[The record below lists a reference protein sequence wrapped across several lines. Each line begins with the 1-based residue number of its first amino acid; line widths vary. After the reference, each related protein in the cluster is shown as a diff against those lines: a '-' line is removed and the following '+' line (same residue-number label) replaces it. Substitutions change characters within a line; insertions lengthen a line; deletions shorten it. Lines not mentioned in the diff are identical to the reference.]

1 MNKRILAISSVVL
14 GLAIVGYGVYVFQK
28 PIEISSDAQTISKL
42 VKYPEYENTL
52 ENRPFFMALGIE
64 ADTDEN
70 AVELGKLRYHRNWQ
84 LLVQNTTEASELD
97 NTPEIQKLL
106 NNAKVFTED
115 DKAFIQTWQQA
126 ANDGQQDEFLK
137 NHQKEM
143 QSILAKYSTQINR
156 YGNVYS
162 DDYLE
167 LPLSVFGI
175 LTTPEHSREMH
186 ILLLAKIWL
195 SPEQPQPK
203 MQQYQRYL
211 AQLRHVQTVSDF
223 TLISQMSN
231 LGKMNNVIQ
240 AMNDLAVASKM
251 QGIKIEPLDAQEM
264 SMENGL
270 AGEILMQ
277 NRDTGSMIQEDMRK
291 KIPKNLF
298 LNQTTANV
306 LPAIELSKLPY
317 PQFIPALAKGIHSK
331 PYAIPLRYKLYEN
344 VLTMGPKTEDYVK
357 YAISPRVVDYNIH
370 LFNAIQSGQ
379 SLEALNAQQTYGEFY
394 EENQQWCLRMPKE
407 FTSRIKQKELCLKRP
422 VN

>member
-1 MNKRILAISSVVL
+1 MAKKFVMASGVIFLLAIL
-14 GLAIVGYGVYVFQK
+14 GAGYYQFQK
-28 PIEISSDAQTISKL
+28 VEALSEDAKALIATVQ
-42 VKYPEYENTL
+42 YPEYKSNL
-52 ENRPFFMALGIE
+52 NNRNFFMAVGIE
-64 ADTDEN
+64 ADTDTDAE
-70 AVELGKLRYHRNWQ
+70 ALGRLRYHRNWQ
-84 LLVQNTTEASELD
+84 LLVQNITEASALD

-106 NNAKVFTED
+106 TNAKVFTEA
-115 DKAFIQTWQQA
+115 DKAFILAWQQA
-126 ANDGQQDEFLK
+126 INDGQQVEFLK
-137 NHQKEM
+137 SHQQEM
-143 QSILAKYSTQINR
+143 KSVLAKYSTQINR
-156 YGNVYS
+156 YSNVYS

-186 ILLLAKIWL
+186 ALLLTKIWL
-195 SPEQPQPK
+195 SPEDVQLK

-211 AQLRHVQTVSDF
+211 AQLRRVQTVSDL
-223 TLISQMSN
+223 TLLSQLLN
-231 LGKMNNVIQ
+231 LNKMNDVIQ
-240 AMNDLAVASKM
+240 AMNDLAVAYKM
-251 QGIKIEPLDAQEM
+251 KGIKIEVLNAQEM

-291 KIPKNLF
+291 KIPKNLS
-298 LNQTTANV
+298 LNQTTAIV

-331 PYAIPLRYKLYEN
+331 PYAIPLKYKLYESI
-344 VLTMGPKTEDYVK
+344 LTVGPKTENYVK

-394 EENQQWCLRMPKE
+394 EENQQWCLRMPQE
-407 FTSRIKQKELCLKRP
+407 FTSRIKQQRLCLKRP

>member
-28 PIEISSDAQTISKL
+28 PIEISSDAQAISKM
-42 VKYPEYENTL
+42 VKYPGYENTL

-167 LPLSVFGI
+167 LPLSVFGV
-175 LTTPEHSREMH
+175 LTTPELSREMH
-186 ILLLAKIWL
+186 ALLLAKIWM
-195 SPEQPQPK
+195 STEKPQLK

-394 EENQQWCLRMPKE
+394 EKNQQWCLRMPKE

>member
-28 PIEISSDAQTISKL
+28 PIEISSDTQAISKM
-42 VKYPEYENTL
+42 VKYPDYENTL

-97 NTPEIQKLL
+97 NTSEIQKLL
-106 NNAKVFTED
+106 TNAKVFTEE
-115 DKAFIQTWQQA
+115 DKAFIQAWQQA
-126 ANDGQQDEFLK
+126 VNDGQQVEFLK
-137 NHQKEM
+137 SHQQEM
-143 QSILAKYSTQINR
+143 QSVLAKYSAQINR
-156 YGNVYS
+156 YSNIYS
-162 DDYLE
+162 EDYLE

-186 ILLLAKIWL
+186 TLLLAKIWL
-195 SPEQPQPK
+195 SPEQPQFK

-211 AQLRHVQTVSDF
+211 AQLRQVQTVSDL

-251 QGIKIEPLDAQEM
+251 QGIKIEPLNAQEM

-270 AGEILMQ
+270 AGEVLMQ

-291 KIPKNLF
+291 KIPK
-298 LNQTTANV
+298 
-306 LPAIELSKLPY
+306 ICS
-317 PQFIPALAKGIHSK
+317 
-331 PYAIPLRYKLYEN
+331 
-344 VLTMGPKTEDYVK
+344 
-357 YAISPRVVDYNIH
+357 
-370 LFNAIQSGQ
+370 
-379 SLEALNAQQTYGEFY
+379 
-394 EENQQWCLRMPKE
+394 
-407 FTSRIKQKELCLKRP
+407 
-422 VN
+422 

>member
-167 LPLSVFGI
+167 LPLSVFGV
-175 LTTPEHSREMH
+175 LTTPELSREMH
-186 ILLLAKIWL
+186 ALLLAKIWM
-195 SPEQPQPK
+195 STEKPQLK

-394 EENQQWCLRMPKE
+394 EKNQQWCLRMPKE

>member
-1 MNKRILAISSVVL
+1 MVL

-167 LPLSVFGI
+167 LPLSVFGV
-175 LTTPEHSREMH
+175 LTTPELSREMH
-186 ILLLAKIWL
+186 ALLLAKIWM
-195 SPEQPQPK
+195 STEKPQLK

-251 QGIKIEPLDAQEM
+251 QGIKIEPLNAQEM

-394 EENQQWCLRMPKE
+394 EKNQQWCLRMPKE

>member
-1 MNKRILAISSVVL
+1 MSKRILAISSVVL

-28 PIEISSDAQTISKL
+28 PIEISSDTQAISKM
-42 VKYPEYENTL
+42 VKYPDYENTL

-84 LLVQNTTEASELD
+84 LLVQNTTEASALD

-106 NNAKVFTED
+106 TNAKVFTEA
-115 DKAFIQTWQQA
+115 DKDFVQAWQQA
-126 ANDGQQDEFLK
+126 VNDGQQVEFLK
-137 NHQKEM
+137 IHQQEM
-143 QSILAKYSTQINR
+143 KSVLAKYSTQINR
-156 YGNVYS
+156 YSSVYS

-175 LTTPEHSREMH
+175 MTTPEHSREMH
-186 ILLLAKIWL
+186 ALLLAKIWL
-195 SPEQPQPK
+195 NPEQPQPK

-211 AQLRHVQTVSDF
+211 AQLRKVQTVTDF
-223 TLISQMSN
+223 PLISQISN
-231 LGKMNNVIQ
+231 LGRMNNVIKT
-240 AMNDLAVASKM
+240 MNDLAVASKM
-251 QGIKIEPLDAQEM
+251 QGIKIEPLNAQEM

-270 AGEILMQ
+270 VGEILMQ
-277 NRDTGSMIQEDMRK
+277 NRDTGSTIQEDLRQTV
-291 KIPKNLF
+291 PKNLF

-306 LPAIELSKLPY
+306 LPAIELSKMPY
-317 PQFIPALAKGIHSK
+317 SQFIPALAKGIHSK

-344 VLTMGPKTEDYVK
+344 VLTVGPKTEDYVK

>member
-1 MNKRILAISSVVL
+1 MVL

-167 LPLSVFGI
+167 LPLSVFGV
-175 LTTPEHSREMH
+175 LTTPELSREMH
-186 ILLLAKIWL
+186 ALLLAKIWM
-195 SPEQPQPK
+195 STEKPQLK

-394 EENQQWCLRMPKE
+394 EKNQQWCLRMPKE